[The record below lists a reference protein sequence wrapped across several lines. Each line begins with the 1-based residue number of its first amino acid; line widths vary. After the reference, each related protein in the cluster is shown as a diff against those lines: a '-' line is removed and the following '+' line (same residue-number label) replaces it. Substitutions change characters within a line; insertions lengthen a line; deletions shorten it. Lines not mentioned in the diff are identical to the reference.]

1 MSVKK
6 LKWTFVLTLIA
17 MLWIVFIL
25 SCVYAQTV
33 RRSEEIGV
41 PPKLETQFIMYKKQ
55 YLLREPIWVKVQVK
69 NVGDKSGKFY
79 FVNIDG
85 LVIKDSNG
93 KIYPCNVAIERIPIT
108 INPGQTLEKEFD
120 VLTWYGV
127 KEDSFWVRYYLP
139 PEKYDV
145 YYQVENDVQ
154 SESDSFSILEPRGD
168 ELKAMNL
175 LKRSH
180 DLRIQKKD
188 KESLEKLKELVQKY
202 PKSRYYNYALLL
214 TAGSLEA
221 WYDLVKRFPDSREA
235 LQAVGSIAL
244 TYEYRKDKKGFIDAM
259 NDLIKKYPN
268 TDIAREA
275 ENRLKQVKDK
285 DFE

>member
-6 LKWTFVLTLIA
+6 LKWAFVLTLIA

-41 PPKLETQFIMYKKQ
+41 PPKLETQLIMYKNQ

-175 LKRSH
+175 LKQAY
-180 DLRIQKKD
+180 DLRIQKKH
-188 KESLEKLKELVQKY
+188 KESLEKLKELIQKY
-202 PKSRYYNYALLL
+202 PNSRYYLYALLL
-214 TAGSLEA
+214 SAGSLDA
-221 WYDLVKRFPDSREA
+221 WYDLVRRFPDSREA

-259 NDLIKKYPN
+259 NNLIKKYPN
-268 TDIAREA
+268 TDIATEA
-275 ENRLKQVKDK
+275 ENRLKQMKDK